1 MQNDNIKLLK
11 IKEQNRHQYTNLD
24 YNITEMEIRNAAKKL
39 KNNKSAFS
47 DRIKNEMLKCS
58 INILL
63 QGFLKLFN
71 LILEVGYFPSQWCQ
85 GLITPIFKSDDPL
98 NCNNYRGICI

>member
-1 MQNDNIKLLK
+1 MDDEVPNSSGSNVISEEKWLSHFQTLHSKSTLNEMQNDTIKLLK

-63 QGFLKLFN
+63 QGF
-71 LILEVGYFPSQWCQ
+71 
-85 GLITPIFKSDDPL
+85 FKTF
-98 NCNNYRGICI
+98 